1 MRWGTEKGIYA
12 ILGRILQRVPETNFS
27 EIYGVSER
35 FFSKTVRYIG
45 TRFGIIV
52 KMVVRSMGIRQ
63 M

>member
-1 MRWGTEKGIYA
+1 MRWGTVEGIYA
-12 ILGRILQRVPETNFS
+12 ILGRILQRVPETNFC

-45 TRFGIIV
+45 TRFSIIV
-52 KMVVRSMGIRQ
+52 RMMIRSIGIRQ